1 MRQQIDL
8 KTDGGKQSHQWWMTN
23 DDDLYFQQI
32 MAWDS
37 KVVGAKTR
45 LGGILLRLY
54 FITFPPKKALLLS
67 SGKGKLNLFFSF
79 LFYLYLNATLS
90 LTFSSH
96 ISKNEWEVKPTP
108 QFDYRRM
115 RTKFY
120 NILWDLGN
128 LKIRGKFCN
137 IFHLKI
143 LRIMFLNILY
153 LRHPIHFIILPPM
166 GPLSIYTK
174 ARALIKQKTFTMKPF
189 IWSYS
194 FYELVRPGVKW
205 KLARLHL
212 QV

>member
-1 MRQQIDL
+1 MQL
-8 KTDGGKQSHQWWMTN
+8 
-23 DDDLYFQQI
+23 
-32 MAWDS
+32 
-37 KVVGAKTR
+37 V
-45 LGGILLRLY
+45 
-54 FITFPPKKALLLS
+54 
-67 SGKGKLNLFFSF
+67 
-79 LFYLYLNATLS
+79 S

-143 LRIMFLNILY
+143 LRILFLNILY
-153 LRHPIHFIILPPM
+153 LRHPLHFIILPPM

-212 QV
+212 QILNSPGFAFDPTSAVTFSNSCFAFHFFAEQI

>member
-1 MRQQIDL
+1 MGGNKVIN
-8 KTDGGKQSHQWWMTN
+8 DGWPMMMISIFSKLWRGTAK
-23 DDDLYFQQI
+23 LLELRP
-32 MAWDS
+32 AWGDFAS
-37 KVVGAKTR
+37 P
-45 LGGILLRLY
+45 IFY
-54 FITFPPKKALLLS
+54 YISPQKALLLS
-67 SGKGKLNLFFSF
+67 SGKGKLNLSFSF
-79 LFYLYLNATLS
+79 LFYLFLNATLS

-174 ARALIKQKTFTMKPF
+174 ARALIKQKTFTTKPF
-189 IWSYS
+189 IW
-194 FYELVRPGVKW
+194 
-205 KLARLHL
+205 
-212 QV
+212 

>member
-1 MRQQIDL
+1 MGGNKVIN
-8 KTDGGKQSHQWWMTN
+8 DGWPMMMISIFSKLWRGTAK
-23 DDDLYFQQI
+23 LLELRP
-32 MAWDS
+32 AW
-37 KVVGAKTR
+37 
-45 LGGILLRLY
+45 GGFCFAYILLH
-54 FITFPPKKALLLS
+54 FPPKKP
-67 SGKGKLNLFFSF
+67 FFWVRERANSIF
-79 LFYLYLNATLS
+79 LFPFFFIFFLNATLS

-205 KLARLHL
+205 KLAQLHL
-212 QV
+212 QI

>member
-1 MRQQIDL
+1 MGGNKVIN
-8 KTDGGKQSHQWWMTN
+8 DGWPLTN

-54 FITFPPKKALLLS
+54 FITFPPKKP
-67 SGKGKLNLFFSF
+67 FFWVRERANSIF
-79 LFYLYLNATLS
+79 LFPFFFILFQMQLVS

-143 LRIMFLNILY
+143 LRIMFSNNLY

-194 FYELVRPGVKW
+194 FYELVRPRVKW

-212 QV
+212 QI